1 MHFQWGIFAQL
12 SITTTTIKKKLGKN
26 YSRLIAWLFPWEC
39 AKFFVVSFVPFDFD
53 RLKYRALILWS
64 LNSFPDSGR
73 RRPAKD
79 LFDFLFFYYSNLFP
93 FFALSLVLS
102 FLLYLFCYFLFVNRR
117 RARPTTICDTN
128 FQEWIRTHTD
138 KHTSKSQKHT
148 HTHAHAY
155 VYWLLVETV
164 RKTYA

>member
-12 SITTTTIKKKLGKN
+12 SITTTIIIKKLGKN

-53 RLKYRALILWS
+53 RLKYRALTLWS

-73 RRPAKD
+73 RRRPAKD
-79 LFDFLFFYYSNLFP
+79 IFDFHFFFIRIC
-93 FFALSLVLS
+93 FLSLPCRSSCHS
-102 FLLYLFCYFLFVNRR
+102 FFIYFVIFFLVNRR

-128 FQEWIRTHTD
+128 FQEWIRTHTY
-138 KHTSKSQKHT
+138 KHTSKSQNT
-148 HTHAHAY
+148 HTY
-155 VYWLLVETV
+155 TRTCIRVLIVSGN
-164 RKTYA
+164 R